1 MTPIR
6 MLDGVFYW
14 VIQDRVD
21 INDFV
26 RSILRKEWEADIRDE
41 GRDPTN
47 DKWLADL
54 LGRDWELR
62 ALDVADVK
70 PESDYIRSDRLK
82 ERRAE
87 LRRAIEG
94 YGSVIWPMVV
104 RAEGHLLVDG
114 YCRFSTLREMGVSR
128 LYAYVGSKR
137 TR

>member
-14 VIQDRVD
+14 VIQDRAD

-94 YGSVIWPMVV
+94 YGSVIWPIVV
-104 RAEGHLLVDG
+104 RAEGHLLADG